1 MSETAGVTF
10 TEKYTPIWYFENN
23 RKVMVFMNANVPV
36 NSTDKIVL
44 ILLAVLAVVAVRIVI
59 SFFKP
64 DKPKAGAKPHR
75 RSAKAAGLTEVI
87 VGIDGMMCG
96 MCEAHIKDAIRGQF
110 PQAKGALCLSCEGTG
125 YLLSAGAADHGSH
138 CRSPP
143 RGDRSAGVHGWRCD
157 NRIMKKKGVS
167 AAACLCCRRSVFC
180 FFKNMLF
187 FCWIYLYLY

>member
-10 TEKYTPIWYFENN
+10 TKKYTPIRYFEKMI
-23 RKVMVFMNANVPV
+23 RKSSERVVFMNINVPV

-44 ILLAVLAVVAVRIVI
+44 ILLAVLAVIAVRIVI

-110 PQAKGALCLSCEGTG
+110 PQAKG
-125 YLLSAGAADHGSH
+125 LSASH
-138 CRSPP
+138 VKGQAIFYLPEQLTTEAIAEALHAGIDP
-143 RGDRSAGVHGWRCD
+143 LGYTVGDVIIG
-157 NRIMKKKGVS
+157 
-167 AAACLCCRRSVFC
+167 
-180 FFKNMLF
+180 
-187 FCWIYLYLY
+187 

>member
-1 MSETAGVTF
+1 
-10 TEKYTPIWYFENN
+10 
-23 RKVMVFMNANVPV
+23 MNANVPV

-110 PQAKGALCLSCEGTG
+110 PQTTEAIAEALHAGIDPLG
-125 YLLSAGAADHGSH
+125 YTV
-138 CRSPP
+138 
-143 RGDRSAGVHGWRCD
+143 GDVIIG
-157 NRIMKKKGVS
+157 
-167 AAACLCCRRSVFC
+167 
-180 FFKNMLF
+180 
-187 FCWIYLYLY
+187 